1 MLNTLRHLINGLV
14 VTVFRCAIVR
24 TETGRRDTALWMSHF
39 QLATLADQRFHT
51 VSFSVEILDSDWQ
64 RPLSFFFSSGSDY
77 PYWRNL

>member
-39 QLATLADQRFHT
+39 QLATLADQRFHA

-64 RPLSFFFSSGSDY
+64 RPFSFFSSGSDY